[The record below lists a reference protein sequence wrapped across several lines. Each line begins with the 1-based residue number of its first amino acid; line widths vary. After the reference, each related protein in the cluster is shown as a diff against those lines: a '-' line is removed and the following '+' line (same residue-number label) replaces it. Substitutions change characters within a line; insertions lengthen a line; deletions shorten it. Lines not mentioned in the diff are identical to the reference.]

1 MREKNGIMR
10 LRKELTM
17 EFYEILEDI
26 MSEKDMSIPD
36 VSRATGISDSTLRS
50 IINRKTKSAS
60 LEVAFKISKGLNV
73 SLERLNGDAK
83 VESKKLNFFLE
94 SFEIDHIKKYRDL
107 DEYGRKTIDLILE
120 RELDRYKQ
128 FQQQQTEQHK
138 AELQVLKEESEEQ
151 LELYAR
157 RIRRG
162 GVANNAPPI
171 PKKEHKMTKL
181 NHFEGA
187 YGAGGGQINNN
198 ATMITIEVSEDDVPE
213 GADTTIDIA
222 GDSMEPTLSDGD
234 VVYVQHINQLEI
246 GDIGVFYL
254 DGQNFIKE
262 YGGDELISH
271 NPEYA
276 PIQISEFSTFV
287 IQGKVLGKKIEGFVE
302 L

>member
-1 MREKNGIMR
+1 
-10 LRKELTM
+10 M

-128 FQQQQTEQHK
+128 FKQLQHK
-138 AELQVLKEESEEQ
+138 TVSLSSVETVNEPTEDYGKKVIPFA
-151 LELYAR
+151 
-157 RIRRG
+157 G
-162 GVANNAPPI
+162 TANDALPI
-171 PKKEHKMTKL
+171 PKDEETAPQRKEDPYTVIAAH
-181 NHFEGA
+181 ND
-187 YGAGGGQINNN
+187 N
-198 ATMITIEVSEDDVPE
+198 EDPDQYE
-213 GADTTIDIA
+213 LMMEDAAD
-222 GDSMEPTLSDGD
+222 L
-234 VVYVQHINQLEI
+234 
-246 GDIGVFYL
+246 L
-254 DGQNFIKE
+254 D
-262 YGGDELISH
+262 DDD
-271 NPEYA
+271 
-276 PIQISEFSTFV
+276 
-287 IQGKVLGKKIEGFVE
+287 
-302 L
+302 

>member
-1 MREKNGIMR
+1 MSVGSRIKERR
-10 LRKELTM
+10 LNIGLTQEQLAKLIGVTKGSIANYENEVSVPKVEILFKLFDALKCDANYLYQDDMDIKPM
-17 EFYEILEDI
+17 EFTTTLAEQDFLTKYRKLEQRSKGAVDMLLEYEYEQL
-26 MSEKDMSIPD
+26 
-36 VSRATGISDSTLRS
+36 
-50 IINRKTKSAS
+50 IINQR
-60 LEVAFKISKGLNV
+60 
-73 SLERLNGDAK
+73 
-83 VESKKLNFFLE
+83 
-94 SFEIDHIKKYRDL
+94 
-107 DEYGRKTIDLILE
+107 
-120 RELDRYKQ
+120 
-128 FQQQQTEQHK
+128 QHE
-138 AELQVLKEESEEQ
+138 AELQYTKEESEEQ
-151 LELYAR
+151 PGLYAR

-187 YGAGGGQINNN
+187 YGAGGGQINDN

-234 VVYVQHINQLEI
+234 VVYVQHTNQLEI

-287 IQGKVLGKKIEGFVE
+287 IQGKVLGKKIEGFVA

>member
-1 MREKNGIMR
+1 
-10 LRKELTM
+10 M

-120 RELDRYKQ
+120 RELDRCKQ

>member
-1 MREKNGIMR
+1 
-10 LRKELTM
+10 M
-17 EFYEILEDI
+17 EFYKILEDI
-26 MSEKDMSIPD
+26 MSEKNMSIPD

-60 LEVAFKISKGLNV
+60 LEVAFKIFKGLNV

-83 VESKKLNFFLE
+83 IESKKLNFFLE
-94 SFEIDHIKKYRDL
+94 SFEIDHIKNYRDL
-107 DEYGRKTIDLILE
+107 DDYGRNTIDLLLE
-120 RELDRYKQ
+120 RELDRYNQ
-128 FQQQQTEQHK
+128 FKQQQADQQK
-138 AELQVLKEESEEQ
+138 AELQYTKEESEEQ
-151 LELYAR
+151 PELYAR

-187 YGAGGGQINNN
+187 YGAGGGQINDNT
-198 ATMITIEVSEDDVPE
+198 TMITIEVSEDEVPE
-213 GADTTIDIA
+213 GADTTINIA

-234 VVYVQHINQLEI
+234 VVYVQHTNQLEI

-254 DGQNFIKE
+254 DGRNFIKE

-271 NPEYA
+271 NSEYA
-276 PIQISEFSTFV
+276 PIQIHEFSTFV

>member
-287 IQGKVLGKKIEGFVE
+287 IQG
-302 L
+302 

>member
-1 MREKNGIMR
+1 
-10 LRKELTM
+10 M

-128 FQQQQTEQHK
+128 FKQLQHK
-138 AELQVLKEESEEQ
+138 SVSLSSVETFNEPTEDYDKKVIPFA
-151 LELYAR
+151 
-157 RIRRG
+157 G
-162 GVANNAPPI
+162 TANDALPI
-171 PKKEHKMTKL
+171 PKDEETAPQRKEDPYTVIAAH
-181 NHFEGA
+181 ND
-187 YGAGGGQINNN
+187 N
-198 ATMITIEVSEDDVPE
+198 EDPDQYE
-213 GADTTIDIA
+213 LMMEDAAD
-222 GDSMEPTLSDGD
+222 L
-234 VVYVQHINQLEI
+234 
-246 GDIGVFYL
+246 L
-254 DGQNFIKE
+254 D
-262 YGGDELISH
+262 DDD
-271 NPEYA
+271 
-276 PIQISEFSTFV
+276 
-287 IQGKVLGKKIEGFVE
+287 
-302 L
+302 

>member
-1 MREKNGIMR
+1 MRYQIGTKIKQLREDLGLNQTEFASMIGVSNSRVSNWEKGINR
-10 LRKELTM
+10 PDVDLLSKICEVLHVSADDLLELNNDISLNTREQILIKNYKELSNNGRLFLDNTLKNLI
-17 EFYEILEDI
+17 EYES
-26 MSEKDMSIPD
+26 SEK
-36 VSRATGISDSTLRS
+36 RQQAE
-50 IINRKTKSAS
+50 RKK
-60 LEVAFKISKGLNV
+60 E
-73 SLERLNGDAK
+73 
-83 VESKKLNFFLE
+83 
-94 SFEIDHIKKYRDL
+94 
-107 DEYGRKTIDLILE
+107 
-120 RELDRYKQ
+120 
-128 FQQQQTEQHK
+128 
-138 AELQVLKEESEEQ
+138 AELQYTKEESEEQ
-151 LELYAR
+151 PELYAR

-171 PKKEHKMTKL
+171 PKRGHKMTKL
-181 NHFEGA
+181 NHFEGT
-187 YGAGGGQINNN
+187 YGAGGGQINDT

-222 GDSMEPTLSDGD
+222 GDSMEPTLSNGD
-234 VVYVQHINQLEI
+234 VVYVQHTNQLEI